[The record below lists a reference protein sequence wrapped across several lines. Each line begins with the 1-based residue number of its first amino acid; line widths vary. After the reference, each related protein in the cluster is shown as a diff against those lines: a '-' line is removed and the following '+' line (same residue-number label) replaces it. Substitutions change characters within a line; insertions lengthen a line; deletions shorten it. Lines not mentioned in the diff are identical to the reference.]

1 MAAPEEWNEEEAKN
15 ELLALTRHL
24 FQREP
29 IEENADYRAGW
40 DDLYEMFSMILM
52 AQGAGIPVDTWRQAV
67 EQMTREKK

>member
-1 MAAPEEWNEEEAKN
+1 MATPETWNEEEAKN

-29 IEENADYRAGW
+29 IEGNADYRAGW
-40 DDLYEMFSMILM
+40 HDLYQMFSMILM

-67 EQMTREKK
+67 DQMTRDPA